1 MKTLKQFITESVINE
16 AKLTPEHE
24 TIINFYKKLKELNS
38 QNVEV
43 GGYRVSTSGKTSDCY
58 VEIFNKSLKNNQEG
72 RLLLHFSCEKN
83 MLTMDTPLLEL
94 IIGKNRFKFSIF
106 RINERWEPSFKSKRK
121 VNKSAGRISYII
133 EESSYQDVMD
143 AIIKTI
149 SEVSGDK
156 ITKLFNHVI
165 DNYQN
170 YYEQG
175 EAEYKQVH
183 VYDTKLDVEL
193 IKEYTKECIR
203 KDLID
208 NFQNAITNIM

>member
-1 MKTLKQFITESVINE
+1 MKTLKSFITESIVNE

-24 TIINFYKKLKELNS
+24 NIINFYKKLEELNS

-43 GGYRVSTSGKTSDCY
+43 NGYKVSTSGKTSDCY
-58 VEIFNKSLKNNQEG
+58 VKIFNKSLKNNQEG
-72 RLLLHFSCEKN
+72 QLLLCFSCEKN
-83 MLTMDTPLLEL
+83 MLTMRAPRLQLL
-94 IIGKNRFKFSIF
+94 GKNGFKFSIL
-106 RINERWEPSFKSKRK
+106 RINERWEPSFKTKRK
-121 VNKSAGRISYII
+121 VNKSAGMVSYII
-133 EESSYQDVMD
+133 EESSYQDVID

-149 SEVSGDK
+149 SEVPGDK

-183 VYDTKLDVEL
+183 MYDTKTDVAH
-193 IKEYTKECIR
+193 IHEYVKECIR

-208 NFQNAITNIM
+208 NFQNVITSIM

>member
-1 MKTLKQFITESVINE
+1 
-16 AKLTPEHE
+16 
-24 TIINFYKKLKELNS
+24 
-38 QNVEV
+38 
-43 GGYRVSTSGKTSDCY
+43 
-58 VEIFNKSLKNNQEG
+58 
-72 RLLLHFSCEKN
+72 
-83 MLTMDTPLLEL
+83 
-94 IIGKNRFKFSIF
+94 
-106 RINERWEPSFKSKRK
+106 
-121 VNKSAGRISYII
+121 
-133 EESSYQDVMD
+133 
-143 AIIKTI
+143 
-149 SEVSGDK
+149 VSGDK